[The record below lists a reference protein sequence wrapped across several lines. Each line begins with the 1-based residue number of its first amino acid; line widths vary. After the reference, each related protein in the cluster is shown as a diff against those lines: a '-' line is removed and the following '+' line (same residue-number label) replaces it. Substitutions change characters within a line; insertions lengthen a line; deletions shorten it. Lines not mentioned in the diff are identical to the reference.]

1 MSQIS
6 LFQTLADAMLS
17 ARPMYF
23 NTLSLTGAELKTR
36 RIKAGGETERIL
48 SFFEAHP
55 SEAFTPY
62 EVERRLF
69 PDKRPMHLTN
79 TRRSITTLTKNRL
92 LEKVG
97 RKVEESGEWN
107 FTWKLK
113 TPNQ

>member
-1 MSQIS
+1 MSQID
-6 LFQTLADAMLS
+6 LFVLDQHVQHCMKS
-17 ARPMYF
+17 SYF
-23 NTLSLTGAELKTR
+23 NTLSLSGADLKTR

-55 SEAFTPY
+55 DQAFTPY

-107 FTWKLK
+107 FTWKLTRNK
-113 TPNQ
+113 H